1 MPRFLQYRQEH
12 RRCALEALH
21 DILARV
27 TTVTFDC
34 YGTLIDWDRGLRQ
47 SLGEL
52 FGDVPASH
60 SEAFFRRYVETEAQ
74 VEARAHA
81 GDFRS
86 YRDVL
91 AETATRLARKF
102 SIRLPPGLAQAFAD
116 TLPNWTPFSD
126 TNDALAR
133 LKKRYRLGVLSN
145 VDRDLFDGT
154 AAHFTI
160 EFDFVVT
167 AQDVRSYKPSSGH
180 FDRLLA
186 DHSTPKAT
194 LHVAQSLFHDG
205 APARDLGLAFV
216 WINRYN
222 DSPAAGIPM
231 VAQFR
236 DLKSLADEVCSQP

>member
-1 MPRFLQYRQEH
+1 LN
-12 RRCALEALH
+12 ALH
-21 DILARV
+21 NILPRV
-27 TTVTFDC
+27 TTITFDC

-52 FGDVPASH
+52 FDGVPASGPG
-60 SEAFFRRYVETEAQ
+60 EFFRRYVETEAQ
-74 VEARAHA
+74 VEAQAQV

-91 AETATRLARKF
+91 TETATRLAKRF
-102 SIRLPPGLAQAFAD
+102 SISLPPGRAATFAG
-116 TLPNWTPFSD
+116 TLPDWTPFSD

-133 LKKRYRLGVLSN
+133 LKRKYRLGILSN

-154 AAHFTI
+154 AEHFTT
-160 EFDFVVT
+160 EFDFVIT
-167 AQDVRSYKPSSGH
+167 AQDVRSYKPNKAH

-186 DHSTPKAT
+186 DHSTPEAT

-205 APARDLGLAFV
+205 VPAGDLGLAFV

-222 DSPAAGIPM
+222 ESPAGAIPM
-231 VAQFR
+231 VAQFH
-236 DLKSLADEVCSQP
+236 DLKSLADEVCRQS